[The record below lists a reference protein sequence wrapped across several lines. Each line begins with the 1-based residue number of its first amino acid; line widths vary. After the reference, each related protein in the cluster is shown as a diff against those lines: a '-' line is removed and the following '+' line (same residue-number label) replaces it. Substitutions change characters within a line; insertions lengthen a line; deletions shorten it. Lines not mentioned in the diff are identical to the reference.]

1 MSTNDPLHKLI
12 SDLKER
18 AKELNCIYEV
28 QEILT
33 KIDEPLD
40 LICKGIIKAIPPGWQ
55 YPEICQACITID
67 DQVYQSEGFVETEWA
82 QCAVIEMQE
91 SNVGKICVLYSEER
105 PIIDEGPFLKE
116 ERKLIENIAEQFG
129 LFLLHQKLRKV
140 FEEQDFE
147 RKDTKREWEIVLDM
161 LERTDP
167 KLLVRISRKMINF
180 LCWSGIKEAEDL
192 FTPIYK
198 ENKKLLNNDNRP
210 YQGKEKDNPLLTSY
224 KIFKVAGKHLNEEA
238 ILSNIQ
244 KWIRE
249 DKTRFFVEI
258 LENTG
263 SSVVE
268 ISNAIERFHHLST
281 QGLKLSDTRRTSFRV
296 ALIRRLLS
304 DQPKF
309 IEIAKK
315 FISVDD
321 FSELVHRI
329 IYPVGSHGKIG
340 GKSSGLF
347 LANQILKKS
356 DPDNELFQGIKIPK
370 TWYLTSDGILNFMT
384 YNNLEDVIEQKY
396 KDIGQV
402 RQEYSYVIDVF
413 KNSRFAPE
421 IVQGLSMALTD
432 LGDVP
437 LIVRSSSL
445 LEDRLGAAFAGKYKS
460 LFISNQGTKEERLVE
475 LMDAIS
481 EVYASTFGP
490 DPIQYRTEHGLLD
503 VHEEMGILIQEVV
516 GKKVG
521 DYFLPAFG
529 GVAFSHNEYRWS
541 SRIKREDGL
550 VRIVPGLGTRAV
562 DRLSNDYPILISPGQ
577 PNLKVNIT
585 LDETIRYSPKYID
598 VINLKEKQFETI
610 NIDSLL
616 KENGQN
622 YPAINQVVSI
632 LREDHLEQPRAL
644 GTDYS
649 KENFVV
655 TFEGLMSK
663 TPFVKQIYEVLQRL
677 QEKYNKPVDV
687 EFAHD
692 GDSLYLLQCRSQS
705 FAHEGK
711 PANIPDDITP
721 ENNIFTAKKYIS
733 NGVVDGI
740 THIVYVNPQ
749 KYSELSNYNELLEV
763 GKTVGKLNKILPKR
777 QFILMGPGR
786 WGSRGDIKLGVNVTY
801 SEISNTAMLI
811 EIAKKQ
817 KGYVPDVSFG
827 THFFQDL
834 VEANI
839 KYLPLYPDDNGIIFN
854 DDFLDNSENILSKLF
869 PDNIDQ
875 SGVIRVIDVPTSTDG
890 KILQVLMNADINQTV
905 AILAERTDEI
915 EIQFDQRDA
924 PYKKDKSEV
933 HWRWRMRN
941 VEGLASMIDPELHG
955 VKGFYIF
962 GSTKNATAGPNSDI
976 DVLIHFVGNDS
987 QKENL
992 LTWLDG
998 WSKSLSQMNYLRTGY
1013 QTDGLLDVHIITD
1026 EDIEKRTSY
1035 AIKIGA
1041 VTDAARPLPIGTA
1054 VKKD

>member
-1 MSTNDPLHKLI
+1 
-12 SDLKER
+12 
-18 AKELNCIYEV
+18 
-28 QEILT
+28 
-33 KIDEPLD
+33 
-40 LICKGIIKAIPPGWQ
+40 
-55 YPEICQACITID
+55 
-67 DQVYQSEGFVETEWA
+67 
-82 QCAVIEMQE
+82 
-91 SNVGKICVLYSEER
+91 
-105 PIIDEGPFLKE
+105 
-116 ERKLIENIAEQFG
+116 
-129 LFLLHQKLRKV
+129 
-140 FEEQDFE
+140 
-147 RKDTKREWEIVLDM
+147 
-161 LERTDP
+161 
-167 KLLVRISRKMINF
+167 
-180 LCWSGIKEAEDL
+180 
-192 FTPIYK
+192 
-198 ENKKLLNNDNRP
+198 
-210 YQGKEKDNPLLTSY
+210 
-224 KIFKVAGKHLNEEA
+224 
-238 ILSNIQ
+238 
-244 KWIRE
+244 
-249 DKTRFFVEI
+249 
-258 LENTG
+258 
-263 SSVVE
+263 
-268 ISNAIERFHHLST
+268 
-281 QGLKLSDTRRTSFRV
+281 
-296 ALIRRLLS
+296 
-304 DQPKF
+304 
-309 IEIAKK
+309 
-315 FISVDD
+315 
-321 FSELVHRI
+321 
-329 IYPVGSHGKIG
+329 
-340 GKSSGLF
+340 
-347 LANQILKKS
+347 
-356 DPDNELFQGIKIPK
+356 
-370 TWYLTSDGILNFMT
+370 
-384 YNNLEDVIEQKY
+384 
-396 KDIGQV
+396 
-402 RQEYSYVIDVF
+402 
-413 KNSRFAPE
+413 
-421 IVQGLSMALTD
+421 
-432 LGDVP
+432 
-437 LIVRSSSL
+437 
-445 LEDRLGAAFAGKYKS
+445 
-460 LFISNQGTKEERLVE
+460 
-475 LMDAIS
+475 
-481 EVYASTFGP
+481 
-490 DPIQYRTEHGLLD
+490 
-503 VHEEMGILIQEVV
+503 
-516 GKKVG
+516 
-521 DYFLPAFG
+521 
-529 GVAFSHNEYRWS
+529 
-541 SRIKREDGL
+541 
-550 VRIVPGLGTRAV
+550 
-562 DRLSNDYPILISPGQ
+562 
-577 PNLKVNIT
+577 
-585 LDETIRYSPKYID
+585 
-598 VINLKEKQFETI
+598 
-610 NIDSLL
+610 
-616 KENGQN
+616 
-622 YPAINQVVSI
+622 
-632 LREDHLEQPRAL
+632 
-644 GTDYS
+644 
-649 KENFVV
+649 
-655 TFEGLMSK
+655 MSK

-987 QKENL
+987 QKETL

-1035 AIKIGA
+1035 AVKIGA

-1054 VKKD
+1054 VRKN